1 MATMGYTVPAAI
13 GVSAA
18 LGDKRVL
25 AITGD
30 GSLQQNI
37 QELQTFLHYKLPIK
51 LFVWNNDGY
60 LSIRASQKNYF
71 NERYIGEG
79 ARSGVSIPDTLKIAH
94 AYGISAARVSDL
106 TKLDLAIQ
114 TALNHDGPYI
124 LEIITPAEQ
133 PIIPTV
139 SSRVNADG
147 SMSSRPLE
155 DMAPFLDREEYL
167 QNMIVPPI

>member
-13 GVSAA
+13 GVSVA
-18 LGDKRVL
+18 LGGKRVL

-37 QELQTFLHYKLPIK
+37 QELQTYLHYQLPIK
-51 LFVWNNDGY
+51 LFIWNNDGY

-71 NERYIGEG
+71 KERYIGEG
-79 ARSGVSIPDTLKIAH
+79 ARSGVSIPDTIKIAN
-94 AYGISAARVSDL
+94 AYGIVAARVKDL
-106 TKLDLAIQ
+106 AKLDEAIIV
-114 TALNHDGPYI
+114 ALTHEGPYI
-124 LEIITPAEQ
+124 LEIITPPEQ

-139 SSRVNADG
+139 SSRVNVDG

-155 DMAPFLDREEYL
+155 DMAPFLDRDEY
-167 QNMIVPPI
+167 QKNMIVPTI